1 MTSKRWQARVL
12 VFPRPEILDPQGK
25 AVTQALG
32 RLGFDEVMELRAGK
46 AFELELEAPGREEA
60 EGRLV
65 EMCEQLLANT
75 IIEDYR
81 VEVSERPLEEAA
93 EAVQ

>member
-25 AVTQALG
+25 AVAQALG
-32 RLGFDEVMELRAGK
+32 RLGFDEVEELHAGK
-46 AFELELEAPGREEA
+46 AFELELRAAAREEA
-60 EGRLV
+60 ERRLV

-81 VEVSERPLEEAA
+81 VEVAETPLA
-93 EAVQ
+93 EPVETAS

>member
-1 MTSKRWQARVL
+1 MTLKRWQARVL

-32 RLGFDEVMELRAGK
+32 RLGFDEVAQLRAGK
-46 AFELELEAPGREEA
+46 AFELELTARSREDA

-65 EMCEQLLANT
+65 QMCEQLLANT

-81 VEVSERPLEEAA
+81 VEVTETSSEELA
-93 EAVQ
+93 ETAQ